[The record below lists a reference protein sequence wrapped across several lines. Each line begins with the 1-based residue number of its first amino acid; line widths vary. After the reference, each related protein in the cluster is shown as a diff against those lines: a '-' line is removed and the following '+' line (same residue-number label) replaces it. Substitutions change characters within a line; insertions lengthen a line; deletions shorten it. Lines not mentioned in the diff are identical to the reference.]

1 MRLVQ
6 SVNQLVGLVQTS
18 ANQLVRLVQSVDQ
31 LVRLEYSVTEFVSQR
46 DTNTIIFGVH
56 GPVSELTM

>member
-6 SVNQLVGLVQTS
+6 SVNQLVGLVQS
-18 ANQLVRLVQSVDQ
+18 VNQLVRLVQSVNQ

-46 DTNTIIFGVH
+46 DPSTIVFGVH
-56 GPVSELTM
+56 RPVSELTM

>member
-6 SVNQLVGLVQTS
+6 SVNQLVGLVQS
-18 ANQLVRLVQSVDQ
+18 VNQLVRLVQSVDQ

-46 DTNTIIFGVH
+46 DTNTIIIGVH